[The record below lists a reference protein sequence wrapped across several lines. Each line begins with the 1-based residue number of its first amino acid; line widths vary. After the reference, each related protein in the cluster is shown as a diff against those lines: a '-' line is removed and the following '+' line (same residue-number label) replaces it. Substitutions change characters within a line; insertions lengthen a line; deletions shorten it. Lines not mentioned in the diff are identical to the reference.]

1 MNKRDYILINA
12 VANGCAIIFEGEE
25 GELKEENDGGVDP
38 SLDFDATDTPDDS
51 TKETEGSGEPSEEAD
66 PGQEPYENAEQP
78 SEEQPAEP
86 EPEQEPAQ
94 VADEVN
100 PGDPET
106 VNSESVKTERMN
118 GQEIAQ
124 WYVDQGYFINLM
136 KFIQS
141 HRLLESQPGM
151 NINPVRYKKYLEG
164 SLTKL
169 FTAGKINCD
178 PKQLAVAELIIEHSI
193 PAMFDMI
200 RNGEAPHIPTKE
212 QPKQEPPKEEPK
224 PEEPTQQAEAPAPE
238 ANEEKA
244 PEQSQENE
252 K

>member
-25 GELKEENDGGVDP
+25 GEPKEENDGGVDP
-38 SLDFDATDTPDDS
+38 SLDFDATETPDDS
-51 TKETEGSGEPSEEAD
+51 AEETEGSSETSDEPVAS
-66 PGQEPYENAEQP
+66 QEPDENA
-78 SEEQPAEP
+78 EQPAEP
-86 EPEQEPAQ
+86 EPEPEPEQ
-94 VADEVN
+94 VSDEVN

-141 HRLLESQPGM
+141 HRLLEYQPGM

-200 RNGEAPHIPTKE
+200 RNGQAPHIPTKE
-212 QPKQEPPKEEPK
+212 QPKEEPK
-224 PEEPTQQAEAPAPE
+224 PEEPPQQAEAPAPE
-238 ANEEKA
+238 ANEEQA
-244 PEQSQENE
+244 PEQSQENAE
-252 K
+252 